1 MFSSYTFA
9 ADYFILVFVAGVGA
23 IQVAASVGGLRGLL
37 VFKTPL
43 VARAVGLLVAVAAFV
58 WFFTTTEWNINDYE
72 GGLDSNDQALL
83 FFMAIMAAGA
93 FTLGLSSVVNF
104 RMRDDGADP
113 AAGFDALRRACYVR
127 ALGRSLRR
135 RGNGEGGVGGRG

>member
-9 ADYFILVFVAGVGA
+9 ADYFILVFVAGIGV

-37 VFKTPL
+37 IFKNPIA
-43 VARAVGLLVAVAAFV
+43 ARAAGLSLAIAAFV

-83 FFMAIMAAGA
+83 FFMAIAAAGV
-93 FTLGLSSVVNF
+93 FTLALTSVVNF

-113 AAGFDALRRACYVR
+113 GAGFDALRRACYFR

-135 RGNGEGGVGGRG
+135 REGEGGVGGRG

>member
-43 VARAVGLLVAVAAFV
+43 VARSVGLLVAVAAFV
-58 WFFTTTEWNINDYE
+58 WFFITTEWNINDYE

-83 FFMAIMAAGA
+83 FFMAIMAAGI

-104 RMRDDGADP
+104 RMRDEGADP
-113 AAGFDALRRACYVR
+113 DGGFDALRGACYFR

-135 RGNGEGGVGGRG
+135 RNDGEGGVGGRG

>member
-83 FFMAIMAAGA
+83 FFMAIMAAGI

-113 AAGFDALRRACYVR
+113 AAGFDALRGACYVR

-135 RGNGEGGVGGRG
+135 RNDGEGGVGGRG